1 MAYPFFELHVVQPLE
16 IHKRGNDVQSLTG
29 MHIRFTFRNTEKYC
43 GFVQS
48 SSRNELVVRLTILD
62 RLVSIMN

>member
-1 MAYPFFELHVVQPLE
+1 MPPLE
-16 IHKRGNDVQSLTG
+16 IHKRDNDIESLVG

-48 SSRNELVVRLTILD
+48 SSRNELVVHLTIVD
-62 RLVSIMN
+62 RLVSIMK